1 MSILSQLEK
10 EVDGENYILKTFPA
24 MTGLS
29 IQHRMQLEGMTPEL
43 TREVIVKGC
52 SKGSMDFDNKSFD
65 KAFAGRYAHMFK
77 LLGEIMKHNF
87 GDMEDENSPN
97 VESDSSEE

>member
-1 MSILSQLEK
+1 MILAQIEK
-10 EVDGENYILKTFPA
+10 EVDDEKYILKTFPT
-24 MTGLS
+24 MVGLG
-29 IQHRMQLEGMTPEL
+29 IQHKMQVDGMSPEL
-43 TREVIVKGC
+43 TREVIIKGC

-87 GDMEDENSPN
+87 GDMEDEESPN